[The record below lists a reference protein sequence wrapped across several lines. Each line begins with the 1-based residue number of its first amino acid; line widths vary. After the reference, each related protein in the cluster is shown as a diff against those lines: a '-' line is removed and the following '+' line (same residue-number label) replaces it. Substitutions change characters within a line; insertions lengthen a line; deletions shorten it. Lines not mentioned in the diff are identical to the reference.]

1 MAPYN
6 HRSPHAQS
14 AHCSPVL
21 EALVLQEILWNKQ
34 EAQTFPEF
42 GGCIQDT
49 KPFEG
54 KG

>member
-14 AHCSPVL
+14 VHCSPVL
-21 EALVLQEILWNKQ
+21 VVLVLQEILENKQ

-49 KPFEG
+49 KSLEG